1 VSAPDVEKPQSRI
14 RDNSVLAP
22 FRHET
27 YRILWIATLA
37 SNLGGLVQSV
47 GAGWLM
53 TELTESHDMVALV
66 QASVTLPVMLF
77 SLVAGALAD
86 NFDRRIIMIVA
97 QIGMAVVSL
106 ALAVLAFMGLLNP
119 WLLLTFTFLIG
130 TGTALFNP
138 SWQASV
144 GDIVPR
150 KDLPGAVTLNSLGF
164 NMMRS
169 VGPAVGGLIVAV
181 AGAAAAF
188 AVNAISY
195 LPLIWALFRWQR
207 PALANSLPRERLG
220 SAVWAGLRYVWLS
233 PNLTVVLLRGALF
246 GFAAVAIL
254 ALLPSLAATYVDGGP
269 LIYGTLLGSFGL
281 GAIGGAFVN
290 ARIRARFSNE
300 IIVRAACSGFAI
312 SCVTLG
318 LSSNVLLSHLALLPA
333 GACWVLTLSLF
344 NVSIQL
350 STPRW
355 VVGRALALYQTA
367 TFGGMAAGS
376 WCWGKIADASDLSW
390 ALVMAGGVLAAC
402 ALIGLRLPLPKFESR
417 DLSPLNSF
425 NEPLLKLHLQPRS
438 GPIMVM
444 IDYEIDEAD
453 IGQFLSLMAD
463 RRRIRIRD
471 GARQWGLLRDLER
484 PEIWVESY
492 HVPTWIDYV
501 RHQQRRTKAD
511 AENAVLLR
519 ALHRGSEPP
528 YVHRMIERQIVP
540 LKENLILR
548 DPNES

>member
-1 VSAPDVEKPQSRI
+1 MSAPDVEKTRSGIGP
-14 RDNSVLAP
+14 NSVLAP

-27 YRILWIATLA
+27 FRILWIATLA

-53 TELTESHDMVALV
+53 TELTDSYDMVALV

-77 SLVAGALAD
+77 SLIAGALAD

-97 QIGMAVVSL
+97 QTGMALVSL
-106 ALAVLAFMGLLNP
+106 ALAVLAFLGLLNP
-119 WLLLTFTFLIG
+119 WLLLTFTFLLG
-130 TGTALFNP
+130 VGTALFNP

-150 KDLPGAVTLNSLGF
+150 HDLPGAVTLNSLGF

-169 VGPAVGGLIVAV
+169 VGPAVGGLIVAI

-188 AVNAISY
+188 AANAVSY
-195 LPLIWALFRWQR
+195 LPLIWALVRWRR
-207 PALANSLPRERLG
+207 PAPANPLPRERLG
-220 SAVWAGLRYVWLS
+220 SAIWAGLRYVSLS
-233 PNLTVVLLRGALF
+233 PNLTVVLARSALF
-246 GFAAVAIL
+246 GFAAIAIL

-269 LIYGTLLGSFGL
+269 MIYGTLLGSFGL
-281 GAIGGAFVN
+281 GAIGGAFIN
-290 ARIRARFSNE
+290 ARVRARFSNE
-300 IIVRAACSGFAI
+300 TIVRFACVGFAL
-312 SCVTLG
+312 SCVILG
-318 LSSNVLLSHLALLPA
+318 LSHDILLSHLALLPA
-333 GACWVLTLSLF
+333 GASWVLTLSLF

-376 WCWGKIADASDLSW
+376 WCWGKIADASSLSW
-390 ALVMAGGVLAAC
+390 ALVLAGAALAAC

-425 NEPLLKLHLQPRS
+425 NEPLLKLQLQPRS

-453 IGQFLSLMAD
+453 IGKFLSLMAD

-471 GARQWGLLRDLER
+471 GARQWGLLRDLEKPR
-484 PEIWVESY
+484 IWVESY

-501 RHQQRRTKAD
+501 RHHQRRTKAD
-511 AENAVLLR
+511 AENAVSLR
-519 ALHRGSEPP
+519 ALHRGAEPP

-548 DPNES
+548 DPSES

>member
-1 VSAPDVEKPQSRI
+1 MSAPEGEKKRSPI
-14 RDNSVLAP
+14 GPTSVLAP
-22 FRHET
+22 FQHET
-27 YRILWIATLA
+27 FRILWLATLA

-53 TELTESHDMVALV
+53 TELTDSYNMVALV
-66 QASVTLPVMLF
+66 QASVTLPIMLF
-77 SLVAGALAD
+77 SLVAGAMAD
-86 NFDRRIIMIVA
+86 NYDRRVIMVVA
-97 QIGMAVVSL
+97 QCGMATVSV
-106 ALAVLAFMGLLNP
+106 ALAVLAFLGLLNP

-130 TGTALFNP
+130 VGTALFNP

-150 KDLPGAVTLNSLGF
+150 HDLPGAVTLNSLGF

-195 LPLIWALFRWQR
+195 LPLIWALLRWQR
-207 PALANSLPRERLG
+207 PKPDNSLPRERLG
-220 SAVWAGLRYVWLS
+220 SAIWAGLRYVSLS
-233 PNLTVVLLRGALF
+233 PDLTVVLFRSSLF

-254 ALLPSLAATYVDGGP
+254 ALLPSLAATYEDGGA

-290 ARIRARFSNE
+290 ARVRARFSNE
-300 IIVRAACSGFAI
+300 MIVRFACVGFAA
-312 SCVTLG
+312 SCVGLG
-318 LSSNVLLSHLALLPA
+318 LSNNALLSHLALLPA

-376 WCWGKIADASDLSW
+376 WCWGVVADAANLSW
-390 ALVMAGGVLAAC
+390 ALILAGAALAAC
-402 ALIGLRLPLPKFESR
+402 ALIGFRLPLPKFESR
-417 DLSPLNSF
+417 DLTPLNSF
-425 NEPLLKLHLQPRS
+425 NEPLLKLQLQPRS

-444 IDYEIDEAD
+444 VDYEIDEED
-453 IGQFLSLMAD
+453 IEQFLALMAD

-471 GARQWGLLRDLER
+471 GARQWGLLRDLEEPR
-484 PEIWVESY
+484 IWVETY

-511 AENAVLLR
+511 AENAVRLR
-519 ALHRGSEPP
+519 ALHRGKEPP

-548 DPNES
+548 DPSES